1 MADKIPKDTEQKI
14 QQLQMLEQNMQQ
26 LLGQRQQYGAQ
37 LLGMDSALTELK
49 DAKESYKIIGN
60 IMIKKTKDEL
70 DKDLKSKKEMVEL
83 RIRSLEKQEK
93 QLKDKA
99 SSLQADVMSALQ
111 AKSK

>member
-37 LLGMDSALTELK
+37 LLEMDSALTELK

-60 IMIKKTKDEL
+60 IMIKKTKDKL
-70 DKDLKSKKEMVEL
+70 YKNLKSKKKK
-83 RIRSLEKQEK
+83 I
-93 QLKDKA
+93 
-99 SSLQADVMSALQ
+99 
-111 AKSK
+111 